1 MGHRAGRRRRPQPV
15 GLSRSSQGQANRSTK
30 PLSQS
35 SKATDES
42 ELREDGP
49 AESAI
54 AEPTAA
60 ELAAAESATAAT
72 AAGMAAPESAT
83 RKAPYLSA
91 LTMIGAVYHQSPSIK
106 IQDELNVLT
115 WQLLDDEISKAQ
127 VPAELLRVAGRAAC
141 KRALST
147 LKFQIS
153 FILYGDPLAEPE
165 DYTVP
170 NTDPNYPEAHLRHC
184 MTADD
189 LRNMDGGRAVAWVA
203 PPPPREPRWQ
213 FPEQSAAER
222 HLAAKELSRTLM
234 RQQGYSEHQIRQAF
248 YSGLCAF

>member
-1 MGHRAGRRRRPQPV
+1 MRAVLGRGTVGCLAGVSDYLIRARERSVLSTPRPPANIRLRVRGRLAMLCCRTPQTQAPDMAQHLVVSIDIIDTLGTTDSVTMKLTMKFTNTDAATVPSVAVLNTTCSPRANGHMGGGRTHRSQRA

-83 RKAPYLSA
+83 RRE
-91 LTMIGAVYHQSPSIK
+91 TVHQASLI
-106 IQDELNVLT
+106 
-115 WQLLDDEISKAQ
+115 
-127 VPAELLRVAGRAAC
+127 C
-141 KRALST
+141 
-147 LKFQIS
+147 
-153 FILYGDPLAEPE
+153 
-165 DYTVP
+165 
-170 NTDPNYPEAHLRHC
+170 
-184 MTADD
+184 
-189 LRNMDGGRAVAWVA
+189 
-203 PPPPREPRWQ
+203 
-213 FPEQSAAER
+213 
-222 HLAAKELSRTLM
+222 
-234 RQQGYSEHQIRQAF
+234 
-248 YSGLCAF
+248 